1 MKHRIFTLLAI
12 FATCI
17 ATRAQQV
24 ATLEALPLAGANTY
38 WNGSGTVT
46 QVTTFA
52 DGNLQFVNSY
62 DTSFGG
68 YWGACAYSNVVDTVT
83 AGYSN
88 QYAAITGKGN
98 NNSTIYGVAYYDY
111 NTANNKIRVADTALS
126 SYAYGVYITNSTVA
140 YMSLKNGDFVAKK
153 FGGTSGNDP
162 DFFAVQFTGW
172 RNGLALTDTVT
183 KYLADFRDSNNAND
197 YIVKDWR
204 WVDLTTLGKFDSII
218 FSFISSDVG
227 QFGINTPLYFCFDDF
242 TTGNAPTTIA
252 HSGAEGSLSNYPNP
266 ATNFLFVQDVR
277 GVKLYNQ
284 MGQELKLPFIV
295 SNTATVFDIS
305 TLAPGFYFA
314 RAAAL
319 TSTFTKQ

>member
-1 MKHRIFTLLAI
+1 MKHRIFTLLALV
-12 FATCI
+12 ASYT
-17 ATRAQQV
+17 TSHAQQV
-24 ATLEALPLAGANTY
+24 ATLEALPLSGPNTY
-38 WNGSGTVT
+38 WNGSGNTS
-46 QVTTFA
+46 QVTSFT

-68 YWGACAYSNVVDTVT
+68 YWGACAYSNVVDTIT

-111 NTANNKIRVADTALS
+111 NTDNNKIKVANNALS
-126 SYAYGVYITNSTVA
+126 SYAYGVYLTNSTVS

-162 DFFAVQFTGW
+162 DFFAVRFTGW
-172 RNGLALTDTVT
+172 RNGLALPDTVT
-183 KYLADFRDSNNAND
+183 TYLADFRDSNNAND

-204 WVDLTTLGKFDSII
+204 WVDLTSLGQVDSVT

-242 TTGNAPTTIA
+242 TTGSAPAALAATSSTLALDI
-252 HSGAEGSLSNYPNP
+252 YPNP
-266 ATNFLFVQDVR
+266 ATSFLHVKNTSSVR
-277 GVKLYNQ
+277 LFNLLGK
-284 MGQELKLPFIV
+284 ELQVPAVIKTTETTL
-295 SNTATVFDIS
+295 DIS
-305 TLAPGFYFA
+305 TLSPGNYFVSGGNV
-314 RAAAL
+314 
-319 TSTFTKQ
+319 STKFVKE